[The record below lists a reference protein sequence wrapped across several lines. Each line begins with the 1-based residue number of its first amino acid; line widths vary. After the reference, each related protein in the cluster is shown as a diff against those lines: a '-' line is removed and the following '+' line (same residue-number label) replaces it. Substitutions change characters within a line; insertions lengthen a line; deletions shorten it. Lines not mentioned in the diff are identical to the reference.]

1 MISRIVSAAA
11 SHLRRSQLTASITRM
26 QRPLSLVRVPVCQTR
41 TATRSSRPKAK
52 LGDLRILLRQVRMA
66 WACHRYCQPPGQHMV
81 NRDDRAACAH
91 RSSSS
96 NRLPGAP
103 SWHRNSTAVV
113 APLTAYAATHHRGCM
128 DVPSMRLFVSTPARF
143 DRRRSLFAPRVTG

>member
-26 QRPLSLVRVPVCQTR
+26 QRSLSLVSVPACQTR
-41 TATRSSRPKAK
+41 TVTRSSRPRTK
-52 LGDLRILLRQVRMA
+52 LGDLRILLRQARMA
-66 WACHRYCQPPGQHMV
+66 WACRRYCQPPGQHMV
-81 NRDDRAACAH
+81 NRDDRAACVH

-96 NRLPGAP
+96 NISSNRLPGPP
-103 SWHRNSTAVV
+103 SWRRNSIAAV

-143 DRRRSLFAPRVTG
+143 EASTTFWT